1 MRIVFLGGTRFIGPR
16 AVAVAHARGHSVVV
30 LHRGAH
36 RTELPG
42 GVEEVLVDREDGGLL
57 TAALAKTRPDVVID
71 MFAMTADQAGRGMDS
86 LIKSATDKVVV
97 LSSQDVY
104 AQFGRL
110 NGLPAEVIEDSVTE
124 SSPLT
129 VPYPFRGIA
138 EHEGGANYDKKDVEA
153 IYQRGSEAHFKSVTV
168 LRLPGVFGWGDYQRR
183 FAALIEILWSK
194 PAELPCQNRASWRW
208 TVSHVQNAAYAIVL
222 AAEKSLAG
230 YHVFNVGE
238 EHTPTM
244 RARVEKFA
252 RLLDISF
259 RWKEADVLPDDLS
272 ILGRMPNDF
281 VVDSQKIRAE
291 LGFKEI
297 LAEDECYQD
306 LINWTRYSR
315 RLG

>member
-16 AVAVAHARGHSVVV
+16 AVGVAHARGHSVAV
-30 LHRGAH
+30 LHRGIH
-36 RTELPG
+36 RTELPR
-42 GVEEVLVDREDGGLL
+42 GVEEVLVDREDVGSLR
-57 TAALAKTRPDVVID
+57 AALAKTRPDVVID
-71 MFAMTADQAGRGMDS
+71 MFAMTADQARRATDS
-86 LIKSATDKVVV
+86 LRAVTGKVVV

-110 NGLPAEVIEDSVTE
+110 NGLPAGVIEESVTE

-129 VPYPFRGIA
+129 IPYPFRGIV

-153 IYQRGSEAHFKSVTV
+153 IYQRGSEGQFESVTV

-183 FAALIEILWSK
+183 FAALIERLWSK
-194 PAELPCQNRASWRW
+194 PTALPCQNRASWRW

-244 RARVEKFA
+244 RERVEKFA
-252 RLLDISF
+252 RLLDVSF
-259 RWKEADVLPDDLS
+259 GWKEADVLPDDLS

-281 VVDSQKIRAE
+281 VVDSQAIRAK
-291 LGFKEI
+291 LGFEEI
-297 LAEDECYQD
+297 LEEDECYRD
-306 LINWTRYSR
+306 LINWTRHSR
-315 RLG
+315 SLG